1 MQKLKLC
8 FEHGYIAAIRNCR
21 IEASKE
27 RGLVLAVINHNITPK
42 QILEKYIIGR
52 QGPKTILEATIVTTP
67 EAPKRLSEYYH
78 WIDDIGFRCFEDAAK
93 FEAQYYYS
101 LFDNANDTDV
111 RNEIFYGALARQYIG
126 DDDMIN
132 MLYMLAP
139 YADDELAQEIMDY
152 GVIPDILEYWAD
164 TKNNNISKP
173 MRQRL
178 KGEAAIMMS

>member
-27 RGLVLAVINHNITPK
+27 RGLVLVGINHNISPK
-42 QILEKYIIGR
+42 QILEKRVIERHPKII
-52 QGPKTILEATIVTTP
+52 EATIVTTP

-78 WIDDIGFRCFEDAAK
+78 WIDDIGFRYFDDAAK

-101 LFDNANDTDV
+101 LFNDINDINV

-178 KGEAAIMMS
+178 KGEAALMS